1 KTSPGGGYSKDRYL
15 ALFAGM
21 IPASRPRLVTVVVI
35 DEPRTGVY
43 FGGEVAAP
51 VFSSIMTEAVR
62 LLDITPDDL
71 RPGNP
76 APATGVR
83 PVRLDSRGTL

>member
-1 KTSPGGGYSKDRYL
+1 
-15 ALFAGM
+15 
-21 IPASRPRLVTVVVI
+21 
-35 DEPRTGVY
+35 
-43 FGGEVAAP
+43 
-51 VFSSIMTEAVR
+51 MTEAVR